1 MSKSLKMMPTTYR
14 RGDLKIVISRIVD
27 TSSSDPVA
35 CELQVM
41 RKTTGYSQVFHE
53 THVWLDDIRQLLT
66 LRDAINSFID
76 EHHLDEF
83 EEGGEL

>member
-1 MSKSLKMMPTTYR
+1 MPTTYR

-53 THVWLDDIRQLLT
+53 THVWLDDIQQLVT
-66 LRDAINSFID
+66 LRDALSSYI
-76 EHHLDEF
+76 EQTGLQ
-83 EEGGEL
+83 EGEQQ

>member
-35 CELQVM
+35 CEFQVM

-53 THVWLDDIRQLLT
+53 THVWLDDIQQLLT
-66 LRDAINSFID
+66 LRDALNSFI
-76 EHHLDEF
+76 EQHHL
-83 EEGGEL
+83 EEGGAE